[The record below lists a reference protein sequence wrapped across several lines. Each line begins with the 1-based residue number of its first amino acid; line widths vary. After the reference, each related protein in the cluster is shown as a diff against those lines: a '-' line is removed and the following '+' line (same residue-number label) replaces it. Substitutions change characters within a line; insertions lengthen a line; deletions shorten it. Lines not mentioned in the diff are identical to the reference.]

1 MDYVD
6 VLFCHRPDPNTPIEE
21 TVRAMNWVIDQGWA
35 LYWGTSEWS
44 AEQILEVR
52 PGGGGGA
59 VHEAAG
65 RLLGGWAP
73 EESVRA
79 VGRPSTL

>member
-52 PGGGGGA
+52 PGGGGGGCSRGGWP
-59 VHEAAG
+59 VAG
-65 RLLGGWAP
+65 RLGA
-73 EESVRA
+73 
-79 VGRPSTL
+79 